1 MIKEVKQIVTNIL
14 KEDIRT
20 RDNDDILLATVWWK
34 QQLGTEIERLS
45 AVDFLKR
52 FSRGEFP
59 KPEGV
64 TRCRRKIQEMNPD
77 LRGHKYEKR
86 KKSMTESV
94 KKEVREMEI
103 GR

>member
-34 QQLGTEIERLS
+34 QIGTEIEKLS

-59 KPEGV
+59 KPEGI

-77 LRGHKYEKR
+77 LRGHEYEKR
-86 KKSMTESV
+86 KKSITESV
-94 KKEVREMEI
+94 KKEVREMEVD
-103 GR
+103 R

>member
-1 MIKEVKQIVTNIL
+1 MIKEVKKTVTDIL
-14 KEDIRT
+14 KEDIRA

-34 QQLGTEIERLS
+34 QIGTEIERLS
-45 AVDFLKR
+45 AIDFLKR
-52 FSRGEFP
+52 FSKGEFP

-77 LRGHKYEKR
+77 LRGDEYERR
-86 KKSMTESV
+86 KKSTTESV
-94 KKEVREMEI
+94 KKEVREMEE